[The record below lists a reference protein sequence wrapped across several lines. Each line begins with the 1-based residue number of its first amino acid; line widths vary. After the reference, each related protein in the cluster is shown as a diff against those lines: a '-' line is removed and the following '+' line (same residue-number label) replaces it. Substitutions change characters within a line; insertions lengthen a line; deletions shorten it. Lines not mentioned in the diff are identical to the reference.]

1 MWRFVCFE
9 FYAILSNKELCRM
22 MVFLLNV
29 DFIL

>member
-9 FYAILSNKELCRM
+9 FYAILWLCRM

-29 DFIL
+29 DFIF